1 MRREGRPGRA
11 IWYWDLR
18 AVPPCWVALPT
29 VVDAAGQWA
38 EAAGQWAEAAGQWAE
53 AAGQWAEAAIL
64 RLASVG
70 AVSGFEDGTF
80 RPDLAVTRAQFAKF
94 LAVALGLEPGTA
106 IPAVFADAAAV
117 PGWAHARVAA
127 MAEHGIMGGM
137 PGGVFDPSAT
147 LARAQAVTVLSRAM
161 NVK

>member
-1 MRREGRPGRA
+1 MAAGT
-11 IWYWDLR
+11 LT
-18 AVPPCWVALPT
+18 AVVDHLTPFAAMVDPDFPPLP
-29 VVDAAGQWA
+29 DAAGQWA
-38 EAAGQWAEAAGQWAE
+38 DAAGH
-53 AAGQWAEAAIL
+53 WAEAAIL

-80 RPDLAVTRAQFAKF
+80 RPDLAVTRAQFARF

-117 PGWAHARVAA
+117 PGWAQARVAA

-147 LARAQAVTVLSRAM
+147 LTRAQAVTVLSRAM
-161 NVK
+161 NVR